1 MADDDQGLGFRFYA
15 GFAGIVVAIGIAIW
29 VFVILISR
37 AVYAWGLLGM
47 FLVLAVVLMV
57 FGWWVDRRDARRRS
71 EIELGGG

>member
-1 MADDDQGLGFRFYA
+1 MADDQSLGFRFYA
-15 GFAGIVVAIGIAIW
+15 GFAGIVVAIGIAVW

-57 FGWWVDRRDARRRS
+57 FGWAVDRREERRRS
-71 EIELGGG
+71 EIDLGGG